1 MNKIKV
7 FLICFL
13 GLLYS
18 LSGHSCE
25 IQGERPRKISQLQF
39 HPFETL
45 LDYKFSDP
53 ELLQKASAPRSQGF
67 ERLEFLG
74 DRVLGLGIACLL
86 YYCYPS
92 AKVESLAQLFG
103 YLTSKKVLAEVYINL
118 EVPPTLISSE
128 FYKAPLAGP
137 IAEKTA
143 SDIIE
148 ALLGAVY
155 KDKGMGPSQECVK
168 KLFSPY
174 IEHGPKAKA
183 ISAFSLPQQKLSFP
197 DLDILQRRISYHFK
211 NVMLLQAAFIHPS
224 AHGRN
229 FEKLA
234 FLGTRVLALGVAEN
248 AIDSNPIASEGLLT
262 EKFIEKVNTPQFQQA
277 FARWQLGY
285 FLIRNEGGF
294 GNLLPS
300 PHTAPRMA
308 AQTIQALL
316 GAIYLDGDWI
326 AAREMVQKLLFS
338 DPPLT
343 LELSSKEK
351 LRSRLRGAL
360 KEQKGS
366 APQVHNSFPLENSP
380 TLAIEEWPALGK
392 SKGTNPE
399 DIRWPRNLIHRS
411 SPQLHEKIS
420 LSVDEEWPALTK
432 KGC

>member
-1 MNKIKV
+1 
-7 FLICFL
+7 
-13 GLLYS
+13 
-18 LSGHSCE
+18 
-25 IQGERPRKISQLQF
+25 
-39 HPFETL
+39 
-45 LDYKFSDP
+45 
-53 ELLQKASAPRSQGF
+53 
-67 ERLEFLG
+67 
-74 DRVLGLGIACLL
+74 
-86 YYCYPS
+86 
-92 AKVESLAQLFG
+92 LAQLFG
-103 YLTSKKVLAEVYINL
+103 HLTSKKVLAEVYINL
-118 EVPPTLISSE
+118 NFPSTLISSE

-155 KDKGMGPSQECVK
+155 RDKGMEPSQECVK
-168 KLFSPY
+168 KLFSAY
-174 IEHGPKAKA
+174 IEHRPKTKA
-183 ISAFSLPQQKLSFP
+183 ISSFPLPQQKISFP

-262 EKFIEKVNTPQFQQA
+262 EKFIEKVNTPQLQQA
-277 FARWQLGY
+277 FERWQLGY
-285 FLIRNEGGF
+285 FLIRDEGGF
-294 GNLLPS
+294 GSLLPS

-316 GAIYLDGDWI
+316 SAIYLDGDWI

-343 LELSSKEK
+343 LELSSKER
-351 LRSRLRGAL
+351 LRSRLRGVL

-366 APQVHNSFPLENSP
+366 APQVYNSFPSENSP

-392 SKGTNPE
+392 NEGTNPE

-411 SPQLHEKIS
+411 SPKLHEKIP
-420 LSVDEEWPALTK
+420 LSADEEWPALTK